1 MLFCIYLFQ
10 AVCSSTTGGN
20 DCLSLPLACPLFLPP
35 RPPAPHTHA
44 ASEPPKSLGS
54 AFTGFRPTLGAVG
67 VARRTGAVTAL
78 AWLCTLAVL
87 TRRSRGQKSPG
98 PHSTDSRTLAD
109 FHAGFHAVHCRLS
122 GAQMLGHRQP
132 AGKPGADY
140 RLLPD
145 SKERRSRSLTKI
157 LDLYWH
163 MGKVGRHLIY

>member
-1 MLFCIYLFQ
+1 MFAFLYIPFSGSLLFHHWWEWLPVTF
-10 AVCSSTTGGN
+10 T
-20 DCLSLPLACPLFLPP
+20 CLPSLPPP
-35 RPPAPHTHA
+35 PTAPHTHA
-44 ASEPPKSLGS
+44 ASEPPNSLGS
-54 AFTGFRPTLGAVG
+54 AFTGFWPTLGAVG

-87 TRRSRGQKSPG
+87 TRCSWGQKSPG
-98 PHSTDSRTLAD
+98 PHSTDSRILAD
-109 FHAGFHAVHCRLS
+109 FHGGFHTVHCRLS
-122 GAQMLGHRQP
+122 GVQMLGHRQP